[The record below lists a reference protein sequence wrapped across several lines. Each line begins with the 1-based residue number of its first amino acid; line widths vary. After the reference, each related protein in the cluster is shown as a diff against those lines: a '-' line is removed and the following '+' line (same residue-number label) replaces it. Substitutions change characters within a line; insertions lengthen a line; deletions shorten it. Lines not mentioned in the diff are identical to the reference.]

1 MIREY
6 ESYHGVV
13 LSRLLHAVGEDV
25 TLRALTKYG
34 NVAYL
39 VNRTTVLYIKY
50 SSKRLSPWNFS
61 FNNEHRMDILSLHKH
76 FGKVVLA
83 LVCGDDGVVA
93 IDFEEFQHLLGIPSE
108 KGAWISC
115 SRRRREMYAV
125 KGLAGELDSKIGDG
139 YLIEKLRSSA
149 DNKQIC

>member
-6 ESYHGVV
+6 ENYHGSV
-13 LSRLLHAVGEDV
+13 LSRLLHAAGGDV
-25 TLRALTKYG
+25 TLRAITEYG

-39 VNRTTVLYIKY
+39 VNQTTVLYIKY

-61 FNNEHRMDILSLHKH
+61 FNSMHHVDILSLHKR

-83 LVCGDDGVVA
+83 LVCGDDGIVA
-93 IDFEEFQHLLGIPSE
+93 INFEEFQHLLGLPSE
-108 KGAWISC
+108 KGAWIRC

-125 KGLAGELDSKIGDG
+125 KGIAGELDSKIGDG
-139 YLIEKLRSSA
+139 HLIEKLRASA
-149 DNKQIC
+149 DPK